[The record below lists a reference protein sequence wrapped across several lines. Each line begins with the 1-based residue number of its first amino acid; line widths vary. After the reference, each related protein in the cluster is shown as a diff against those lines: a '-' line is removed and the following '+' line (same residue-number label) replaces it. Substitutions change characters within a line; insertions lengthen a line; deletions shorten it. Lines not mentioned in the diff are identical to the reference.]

1 MLAWIRAH
9 KWISIALATLVVAGI
24 VHRSVQPKAVVE
36 AAQARRGELALRIAA
51 SGLVETE
58 SADLA
63 FQGSGRIVGLYVREG
78 DRVRRS
84 AVLAR
89 VSPVGTI
96 PGSLGAVDVI
106 HAPYD
111 GSIVTVYQRLG
122 AVVSPTQPIIR
133 MVASDG
139 GTWVTAF
146 VESEDAAHIVPGASL
161 RCRVGGYLSQSFELA
176 VAQVGKEAVPRPDLP
191 ASSRQ
196 VRVRCRP
203 ASPGFP
209 LAAGTEVDVDGEVPL
224 VADAVLVPS
233 AAVVLQDGRAWVWVV
248 EEGRVHKREVRI
260 GLNNFDE
267 IAIRGGLEPGESVA
281 VNGKTEL
288 EENLRVGVKPLPPM
302 VEVRPGGSDGG

>member
-9 KWISIALATLVVAGI
+9 KWISIAVATLLAAGI
-24 VHRSVQPKAVVE
+24 VYRSLQPKVVVE
-36 AAQARRGELALRIAA
+36 VAQARRGDLSLRIAA

-58 SADLA
+58 SADLS

-89 VSPVGTI
+89 LSPVGTT

-111 GSIVTVYQRLG
+111 GSVVEVYQRLG
-122 AVVSPTQPIIR
+122 TVVSPAQPVIR

-146 VESEDAAHIVPGASL
+146 VESEDAAHIVPGTSL
-161 RCRVGGYLSQSFELA
+161 RCRVGGYLSQSFGLT
-176 VAQVGKEAVPRPDLP
+176 VARVGKEAVPRPDLP

-203 ASPGFP
+203 VSPGFP
-209 LAAGTEVDVDGEVPL
+209 LPAGTEVDVDGEVPL

-233 AAVVLQDGRAWVWVV
+233 AAVVLQDGGALVWIV
-248 EEGRVHKREVRI
+248 EDGRVHRREVRI
-260 GLNNFDE
+260 GANNFDE
-267 IAIRGGLEPGESVA
+267 IAIREGVEPGESVA

-288 EENLRVGVKPLPPM
+288 EEGLRVGTKPMPPL
-302 VEVRPGGSDGG
+302 VGVRQGGGDGG